1 MAHTRAMTG
10 GQSITAALT
19 ALTMMAVSAC
29 AKRDAA
35 VTDCA
40 DFVISPSQFQMQF
53 YGPAGTVTQQ
63 ELTFICRATVFGMA
77 QVTVA
82 QMALVR
88 AEHPGVRHVGQKVV
102 EEQERMNRVLRLVAT
117 EQDGMKPP
125 DALDESGIA
134 MLDRLARLSD
144 GAFDRAYMQIT
155 VDETQSAVAD
165 FREEATLG
173 VEPTLLRFA
182 VKSLP
187 LLEARLEL
195 AQGLAARLANELP
208 RAPEAR

>member
-1 MAHTRAMTG
+1 MTRGRGIA
-10 GQSITAALT
+10 AALT
-19 ALTMMAVSAC
+19 ALTMMAASAC

-53 YGPAGTVTQQ
+53 YGRAGMVTQQ
-63 ELTFICRATVFGMA
+63 ELTFICRATVFGMS
-77 QVTVA
+77 QVTMA
-82 QMALVR
+82 RLALVQ
-88 AEHPGVRHVGQKVV
+88 AEHPGVRDVAQKVV
-102 EEQERMNRVLRLVAT
+102 EEQEQMNKVLSFVAT
-117 EQDGMKPP
+117 EQDGMRPP
-125 DALDESGIA
+125 EALDESGLA
-134 MLDRLARLSD
+134 MLERIVRLSD

-155 VDETQSAVAD
+155 VDETRSAVAD

-187 LLEARLEL
+187 FLEARLEL
-195 AQGLAARLANELP
+195 AQSIAARLATEAP